1 MKKTL
6 YFSLLIVAFLSVSCN
21 SFLEDKDLKRQQEED
36 QAIQNYAK
44 KINLSGFQKSESGL
58 YYLITKKNV
67 QASARNT
74 TDGDEVTMHYTAS
87 ILDGAKYDSTKSA
100 SPIVFPFNSGILPFY
115 GFYEAITLLKNGEK
129 GIFLVPSRLAYGG
142 SSNAIIQPYS
152 MIRLDIEVLKLR
164 SEDEQIEDYIKENKL
179 SIDEKTSTGL
189 RYISITKN
197 STGVAM
203 NKGRAATVKYIG
215 TFLSGKTFDSGQ
227 FDTVIGEGSLI
238 KGFDEALLKMRVGEK
253 AKVIIPSSIGYGAK
267 GSGTILPYTPLVFEI
282 EIVK

>member
-6 YFSLLIVAFLSVSCN
+6 YFSLLIVAFLSVSCS

-36 QAIQNYAK
+36 QSIQNYIK
-44 KINLSGFQKSESGL
+44 KINLSGFQKNENGI

-67 QASARNT
+67 LASARNT
-74 TDGDEVTMHYTAS
+74 TDGDEVTMKYTAS
-87 ILDGAKYDSTKSA
+87 ILDGVKYDSTQT
-100 SPIVFPFNSGILPFY
+100 PIVFPFTANILPFY
-115 GFYEAITLLKNGEK
+115 GFYEAITMLKNGEK
-129 GIFLVPSRLAYGG
+129 GIFLIPSQLAYGS
-142 SSNAIIQPYS
+142 SSNATIQPYS
-152 MIRLDIEVLKLR
+152 MIRLDIEIIKLR
-164 SEDEQIEDYIKENKL
+164 SEDDQIEDYIKENKL
-179 SIDEKTSTGL
+179 NIDEKTTTGL
-189 RYISITKN
+189 RYISIIKN
-197 STGVAM
+197 PTGVAM
-203 NKGRAATVKYIG
+203 NKGRATNVKYVG